1 LSPLDWSL
9 IALAAGAAGGF
20 AAARFLR
27 NPPAPPAPVVA
38 VPQPEPAPLRTP
50 ASNGVAIDSA
60 FARLVRALPIGVVLV
75 DETYHVE
82 FANAAAGTTF
92 GFDPDRALN
101 LHLIEAI
108 PNVELERRV
117 GDALRGEASVA
128 PLILTGA
135 SGQRTYRVSI
145 YPLTDQSDGARRV
158 VVFSD
163 DQTALV
169 RLDRARKEFL
179 SNVSHELRTPLS
191 SIKLMLETVI
201 EAPEQEARDLFV
213 PQALAQVDR
222 LTALVGQLLEQARAE
237 SGQLKLDVRDV
248 DLEDVARPIVA
259 SFDQQASNKG
269 VSLELLALR
278 PVRVEA
284 DPDRLAQVF
293 VNLIDNALRHT
304 SGGGR
309 IRVELDAR
317 DSDAVLRVRD
327 TGEGIPYR
335 DLPHIFERF
344 YVVDR
349 SRTRGSG
356 GAGLG
361 LAIVKGIVD
370 AHGGAISAESM
381 LGRGTAFTIRL
392 PIMRIKRET
401 AS

>member
-1 LSPLDWSL
+1 MTPLEWS
-9 IALAAGAAGGF
+9 ILAFAVGLAGGLLV
-20 AAARFLR
+20 ARLR
-27 NPPAPPAPVVA
+27 SPAIARSSRVESLPMDPSATPSIA
-38 VPQPEPAPLRTP
+38 V
-50 ASNGVAIDSA
+50 DSA

-75 DETYHVE
+75 DRTYRVE

-92 GFDPDRALN
+92 GFDPSRALN
-101 LHLIEAI
+101 LHVIEAI
-108 PNVELERRV
+108 PNIELERRI
-117 GDALRGEASVA
+117 GEALQGEASVA
-128 PLILTGA
+128 PLLLTGA
-135 SGQRTYRVSI
+135 TGQRTYRVSV
-145 YPLTDQSDGARRV
+145 YPLTEGEDGSRRV
-158 VVFSD
+158 VIFSD
-163 DQTALV
+163 DQTALL

-191 SIKLMLETVI
+191 SIKLMLETVL
-201 EAPEQEARDLFV
+201 EAPEVEARELFI

-222 LTALVGQLLEQARAE
+222 LTALVDQLLEQARAE
-237 SGQLKLDVRDV
+237 SGQLKLHLRDV
-248 DLEDVARPIVA
+248 DLEEVARPIVA
-259 SFDQQASNKG
+259 SFEQQASNKG
-269 VSLELLALR
+269 IELELTTLR

-284 DPDRLAQVF
+284 DPDRLSQVF

-309 IRVELDAR
+309 IRIELDAR

-381 LGRGTAFTIRL
+381 LGRGTAFTIRI

>member
-1 LSPLDWSL
+1 MLALVAGIVGGL
-9 IALAAGAAGGF
+9 TIARVRPVRHEL
-20 AAARFLR
+20 
-27 NPPAPPAPVVA
+27 PPAHATPQVPALPVPV
-38 VPQPEPAPLRTP
+38 ESTFAP
-50 ASNGVAIDSA
+50 
-60 FARLVRALPIGVVLV
+60 LVRALPLGVIIVNRAC
-75 DETYHVE
+75 HVE
-82 FANAAAGTTF
+82 FANAAAGATF
-92 GFDPDRALN
+92 GFDPKRAIA
-101 LHLIEAI
+101 LHIIEAV
-108 PNVELERRV
+108 PNVELERRIA
-117 GDALRGEASVA
+117 DALQGEGSVA
-128 PLILTGA
+128 PLMLTRA
-135 SGQRTYRVSI
+135 RVARTYRVSV
-145 YPLTDQSDGARRV
+145 YPLTEESQESSRV
-158 VVFSD
+158 VVISD
-163 DQTALV
+163 DQTALA

-191 SIKLMLETVI
+191 SIKLMLETVL
-201 EAPEQEARDLFV
+201 EVPEQEARELFV

-237 SGQLKLDVRDV
+237 SGQLQLALRDV
-248 DLEDVARPIVA
+248 DLEEVARPIVA
-259 SFDQQASNKG
+259 SFEQQASNKG
-269 VSLELLALR
+269 VSLELAALR

-284 DPDRLAQVF
+284 DPDRLSQVF

-304 SGGGR
+304 GDGGR
-309 IRVELDAR
+309 IRVEIDAR

-349 SRTRGSG
+349 SRNRGTG

-392 PIMRIKRET
+392 PIMRIKR
-401 AS
+401 

>member
-1 LSPLDWSL
+1 MTALEWSL
-9 IALAAGAAGGF
+9 FALIAGLAAGVALGRIPRRPATAAEGESS
-20 AAARFLR
+20 RE
-27 NPPAPPAPVVA
+27 PAPPPA
-38 VPQPEPAPLRTP
+38 EPAPLSP
-50 ASNGVAIDSA
+50 DSG
-60 FARLVRALPIGVVLV
+60 FARLVGALPIGVILV
-75 DETYHVE
+75 NRERRVE

-92 GFDPDRALN
+92 GFDSGRATS
-101 LHLIEAI
+101 LHIIEAI
-108 PNVELERRV
+108 HNVELEHRIA
-117 GDALRGEASVA
+117 DALRGEASVA
-128 PLILTGA
+128 PLVLTGPQ
-135 SGQRTYRVSI
+135 GQRTYRISVS
-145 YPLTDQSDGARRV
+145 PLADENGNLPRV
-158 VVFSD
+158 VIFSD
-163 DQTALV
+163 DQTGFV

-191 SIKLMLETVI
+191 SIKLMLETVL
-201 EAPEQEARDLFV
+201 EAPEEEARDLFV

-237 SGQLKLDVRDV
+237 SGQLKLDLRDV
-248 DLEDVARPIVA
+248 DLEEIARPIVA
-259 SFDQQASNKG
+259 SFEQQAFNKG
-269 VSLELLALR
+269 VSLELNPLR

-284 DPDRLAQVF
+284 DPDRLSQVF

-335 DLPHIFERF
+335 DVPHIFERF

-349 SRTRGSG
+349 SRTRGSS

-381 LGRGTAFTIRL
+381 LGRGTSFTIRL
-392 PIMRIKRET
+392 PIMRIKRP
-401 AS
+401 

>member
-1 LSPLDWSL
+1 VTPVEWA
-9 IALAAGAAGGF
+9 ALALLAGAAAGVLVGRF
-20 AAARFLR
+20 FRGPDSAAPVPEPSPLR
-27 NPPAPPAPVVA
+27 PPASLPISV
-38 VPQPEPAPLRTP
+38 
-50 ASNGVAIDSA
+50 DSA

-75 DETYHVE
+75 DRTCHVE

-101 LHLIEAI
+101 VHVIEAI
-108 PNVELERRV
+108 PNVELERRI
-117 GDALRGEASVA
+117 GDALLGEASVA
-128 PLILTGA
+128 PLMLTGA
-135 SGQRTYRVSI
+135 TGQRTYRVSI
-145 YPLTDQSDGARRV
+145 YPLVDGEEESRRV
-158 VVFSD
+158 VIFSD
-163 DQTALV
+163 DQTALL

-191 SIKLMLETVI
+191 SIKLMLETVL

-237 SGQLKLDVRDV
+237 SGQLKLNIRDI
-248 DLEDVARPIVA
+248 DLEEIARPIVA
-259 SFDQQASNKG
+259 SFDQQAANKG
-269 VSLELLALR
+269 IELELTALR

-304 SGGGR
+304 PGGGR
-309 IRVELDAR
+309 IRVEVDAR

-349 SRTRGSG
+349 SRKRGSS

-361 LAIVKGIVD
+361 LAIVKGIID

-381 LGRGTAFTIRL
+381 LGRGTSFTIRL
-392 PIMRIKRET
+392 PIMRIKRDA

>member
-1 LSPLDWSL
+1 MTSLWWSL
-9 IALAAGAAGGF
+9 LALLVGIAAG
-20 AAARFLR
+20 L
-27 NPPAPPAPVVA
+27 
-38 VPQPEPAPLRTP
+38 L
-50 ASNGVAIDSA
+50 
-60 FARLVRALPIGVVLV
+60 FARPRIARRESAAYPAASPRSIASSPSPSEAPFAPLVRALPIGVILV
-75 DETYHVE
+75 DRTCHIE

-92 GFDPDRALN
+92 GFDPARSIAL
-101 LHLIEAI
+101 HIIEAV
-108 PNVELERRV
+108 PNVELERRI

-128 PLILTGA
+128 PLMLTGA
-135 SGQRTYRVSI
+135 PGQRTYRVSV
-145 YPLTDQSDGARRV
+145 YPLTDDHKQSRRV

-191 SIKLMLETVI
+191 SIKLMLETVL
-201 EAPEQEARDLFV
+201 EAPEEEARDLFV

-222 LTALVGQLLEQARAE
+222 LNALVGQLLEQARAE
-237 SGQLKLDVRDV
+237 SGQMQLSLRDV
-248 DLEDVARPIVA
+248 DLEEVARPIVA
-259 SFDQQASNKG
+259 SFEQHASNKG

-284 DPDRLAQVF
+284 DPDRLSQVF

-304 SGGGR
+304 LEGGR

-392 PIMRIKRET
+392 PIMRIRRDP
-401 AS
+401 S

>member
-1 LSPLDWSL
+1 MTPAEW
-9 IALAAGAAGGF
+9 ALLAGLAGIAAG
-20 AAARFLR
+20 L
-27 NPPAPPAPVVA
+27 
-38 VPQPEPAPLRTP
+38 
-50 ASNGVAIDSA
+50 A
-60 FARLVRALPIGVVLV
+60 FARLRRSQSSEPGVAALPSPPQERSETVADLGFERLVGALPIGIILV
-75 DETYHVE
+75 DHAYRVQ

-92 GFDPDRALN
+92 GFDPARAIN
-101 LHLIEAI
+101 LHIIEAI
-108 PNVELERRV
+108 QNVELERRI
-117 GDALRGEASVA
+117 GDAMRGEASVA
-128 PLILTGA
+128 PLMLTGA
-135 SGQRTYRVSI
+135 EGQRTYRVSI
-145 YPLTDQSDGARRV
+145 SPLADENGELRRV
-158 VVFSD
+158 VIFTD
-163 DQTALV
+163 DQTGMV

-191 SIKLMLETVI
+191 SIKLMLETVL
-201 EAPEQEARDLFV
+201 EAPEDEARELFV

-237 SGQLKLDVRDV
+237 SGQLKLDLRDV
-248 DLEDVARPIVA
+248 DLEEVARPIVA
-259 SFDQQASNKG
+259 SFEQQAWSKG
-269 VSLELLALR
+269 ISLELTSLR

-284 DPDRLAQVF
+284 DPDRLSQVF

-309 IRVELDAR
+309 IRIELDAR

-349 SRTRGSG
+349 SRRRGTG

-361 LAIVKGIVD
+361 LAIVKGIID

-381 LGRGTAFTIRL
+381 LGRGTSFTIRL
-392 PIMRIKRET
+392 PIMRIKR
-401 AS
+401 S

>member
-1 LSPLDWSL
+1 MTPPELG
-9 IALAAGAAGGF
+9 ILAFVAG
-20 AAARFLR
+20 
-27 NPPAPPAPVVA
+27 VVA
-38 VPQPEPAPLRTP
+38 GL
-50 ASNGVAIDSA
+50 VA
-60 FARLVRALPIGVVLV
+60 ARLVRGPAPQTEAQEPAQAATTRPLDSAVARLVAALPIGVILV
-75 DETYHVE
+75 DETRHIE
-82 FANAAAGTTF
+82 FVNAAAGAAF
-92 GFDPDRALN
+92 GFDSARAVG
-101 LHLIEAI
+101 LHIIEAV
-108 PNVELERRV
+108 PNVELERRIA
-117 GDALRGEASVA
+117 DAARGEASVA
-128 PLILTGA
+128 PLMLTGTP
-135 SGQRTYRVSI
+135 GQRTYRVSV
-145 YPLTDQSDGARRV
+145 YPLTDEGDDAQRV
-158 VVFSD
+158 VVFAD
-163 DQTALV
+163 DQTSLI

-191 SIKLMLETVI
+191 SIKLMLETVL
-201 EAPEQEARDLFV
+201 EAPEEEARDLFV

-237 SGQLKLDVRDV
+237 SGQLRLNLNDV
-248 DLEDVARPIVA
+248 DLEDVARPIVS
-259 SFDQQASNKG
+259 SFEQQASNKG
-269 VSLELLALR
+269 ISLELAALR

-284 DPDRLAQVF
+284 DAARLSQVF

-304 SGGGR
+304 ARGGR
-309 IRVELDAR
+309 IRIELDAR

-370 AHGGAISAESM
+370 AHGGSVSAESM

-392 PIMRIKRET
+392 PIMRIKRDS
-401 AS
+401 AG

>member
-1 LSPLDWSL
+1 MSPLEWAL
-9 IALAAGAAGGF
+9 VALLAGVAGGVAGTRFWRAPALAAAELAVPVPEPPPRRTASGAAIST
-20 AAARFLR
+20 
-27 NPPAPPAPVVA
+27 
-38 VPQPEPAPLRTP
+38 E
-50 ASNGVAIDSA
+50 SA

-75 DETYHVE
+75 DEAYRVE

-92 GFDPDRALN
+92 GFDPERALN
-101 LHLIEAI
+101 VHVIEAI
-108 PNVELERRV
+108 PNVELERRI
-117 GDALRGEASVA
+117 GDALQGEATVA
-128 PLILTGA
+128 PLMHTGA
-135 SGQRTYRVSI
+135 AGQRTYRVAI
-145 YPLTDQSDGARRV
+145 YPLTDGDENGRRV

-163 DQTALV
+163 DQTALL

-191 SIKLMLETVI
+191 SIKLMLETVL
-201 EAPEQEARDLFV
+201 EAPEREARDLFV

-237 SGQLKLDVRDV
+237 SGQLKLNLSDV
-248 DLEDVARPIVA
+248 DLEDVARPIVG
-259 SFDQQASNKG
+259 SFEQQASNKG
-269 VSLELLALR
+269 VSLELAASR

-304 SGGGR
+304 PGGGR
-309 IRVELDAR
+309 IRIEVDAR

-349 SRTRGSG
+349 SRTRGSS

-370 AHGGAISAESM
+370 AHGGSIAAESM

-392 PIMRIKRET
+392 PIMRIKREV

>member
-1 LSPLDWSL
+1 MTPLEWALLAL
-9 IALAAGAAGGF
+9 IAGTAAGLLLGRLFRSPEA
-20 AAARFLR
+20 
-27 NPPAPPAPVVA
+27 PAPV
-38 VPQPEPAPLRTP
+38 PEPAPLRPVTSQP
-50 ASNGVAIDSA
+50 VSVDGA

-75 DETYHVE
+75 DRTCRVE
-82 FANAAAGTTF
+82 FANPAAGTTF
-92 GFDPDRALN
+92 GFDADRALN
-101 LHLIEAI
+101 VHVIEAI
-108 PNVELERRV
+108 PNIELERRI

-128 PLILTGA
+128 PLMLTGA
-135 SGQRTYRVSI
+135 SGQRTYRVAI
-145 YPLTDQSDGARRV
+145 YPLSDDDEESRRV
-158 VVFSD
+158 VIFSD
-163 DQTALV
+163 DQTALL

-191 SIKLMLETVI
+191 SIKLMLETVL

-237 SGQLKLDVRDV
+237 SGQLKLNVRDV
-248 DLEDVARPIVA
+248 DLEEIARPIVA
-259 SFDQQASNKG
+259 SFDQQAANKG
-269 VSLELLALR
+269 IELELTALR

-304 SGGGR
+304 PGGGR
-309 IRVELDAR
+309 IRVEVDAR

-349 SRTRGSG
+349 SRKRGSS

-361 LAIVKGIVD
+361 LAIVKGIID

-392 PIMRIKRET
+392 PIMRIKRDA

>member
-1 LSPLDWSL
+1 MTALEWSL
-9 IALAAGAAGGF
+9 LALIAGF
-20 AAARFLR
+20 ALGLALRRIPRHAAVSPESSP
-27 NPPAPPAPVVA
+27 NAATVVD
-38 VPQPEPAPLRTP
+38 EPAQLP
-50 ASNGVAIDSA
+50 ADSG
-60 FARLVRALPIGVVLV
+60 FARLVGALPIGVILV
-75 DETYHVE
+75 NRERRVE

-92 GFDPDRALN
+92 GFDSGRATS
-101 LHLIEAI
+101 LHIIEAI
-108 PNVELERRV
+108 HNVELEHRIT
-117 GDALRGEASVA
+117 DALGGEASVA

-135 SGQRTYRVSI
+135 QGQRTYRISVS
-145 YPLTDQSDGARRV
+145 PLADENGDLPRV
-158 VVFSD
+158 VIFSD
-163 DQTALV
+163 DQTGLV

-191 SIKLMLETVI
+191 SIKLMLETVL
-201 EAPEQEARDLFV
+201 EAPEEEARDLFV

-237 SGQLKLDVRDV
+237 SGQLKLDLRDV
-248 DLEDVARPIVA
+248 DLEEVARPIVA
-259 SFDQQASNKG
+259 SFEQQAFNKG
-269 VSLELLALR
+269 VSLELNPLR

-284 DPDRLAQVF
+284 DRDRLSQVF

-349 SRTRGSG
+349 SRTRGSS

-381 LGRGTAFTIRL
+381 LGRGTSFTIRL
-392 PIMRIKRET
+392 PIMRIKRP
-401 AS
+401 

>member
-1 LSPLDWSL
+1 MLASTLS
-9 IALAAGAAGGF
+9 
-20 AAARFLR
+20 
-27 NPPAPPAPVVA
+27 
-38 VPQPEPAPLRTP
+38 
-50 ASNGVAIDSA
+50 IDST
-60 FARLVRALPIGVVLV
+60 FARLVRALPIGVILV
-75 DETYHVE
+75 DRARHVE

-92 GFDPDRALN
+92 GFDPARAIN
-101 LHLIEAI
+101 LHIIEAI
-108 PNVELERRV
+108 PNVELERRIA
-117 GDALRGEASVA
+117 DALRGEASVA
-128 PLILTGA
+128 PLLLTGA
-135 SGQRTYRVSI
+135 PEQRTYRVSV
-145 YPLTDQSDGARRV
+145 YPLTEESDDERRV

-179 SNVSHELRTPLS
+179 SSVSHELRTPLS
-191 SIKLMLETVI
+191 SIKLMLETVL
-201 EAPEQEARDLFV
+201 EAPEEEARDLFL

-237 SGQLKLDVRDV
+237 SGQLKLDLRDV

-259 SFDQQASNKG
+259 SFEPQASNKG
-269 VSLELLALR
+269 VSLELAALR

-304 SGGGR
+304 SDGGR
-309 IRVELDAR
+309 IRIELDAR

-392 PIMRIKRET
+392 PIMRIRREP
-401 AS
+401 AG

>member
-1 LSPLDWSL
+1 MSPLEWSL
-9 IALAAGAAGGF
+9 LASLAGLAGGF
-20 AAARFLR
+20 AVARVLR
-27 NPPAPPAPVVA
+27 
-38 VPQPEPAPLRTP
+38 VPQASAPAAEPLAPRRLD
-50 ASNGVAIDSA
+50 AGGISIDSA

-75 DETYHVE
+75 DRSCHVE

-101 LHLIEAI
+101 LHVIEAI
-108 PNVELERRV
+108 PNIELERRI
-117 GDALRGEASVA
+117 GDALLGEASVA
-128 PLILTGA
+128 PLMLTGA
-135 SGQRTYRVSI
+135 SGQRTYRVSV
-145 YPLTDQSDGARRV
+145 YPLTEQSDGSRRV

-237 SGQLKLDVRDV
+237 SGQLKLDIRDV
-248 DLEDVARPIVA
+248 DLEEVAQPIVA
-259 SFDQQASNKG
+259 SFEQQASNKG
-269 VSLELLALR
+269 VSLELAALR

-349 SRTRGSG
+349 SRTRGTG

-392 PIMRIKRET
+392 PIMRIKRD
-401 AS
+401 S

>member
-1 LSPLDWSL
+1 LTPAEWSL
-9 IALAAGAAGGF
+9 LALVAGVVGGLTIGRVRT
-20 AAARFLR
+20 ARHES
-27 NPPAPPAPVVA
+27 PPVPAPPQAPVPV
-38 VPQPEPAPLRTP
+38 E
-50 ASNGVAIDSA
+50 SA
-60 FARLVRALPIGVVLV
+60 FAPLVRALPLGVIIVNR
-75 DETYHVE
+75 TCHVE
-82 FANAAAGTTF
+82 FANAAAGATF
-92 GFDPDRALN
+92 GFDPERAIA
-101 LHLIEAI
+101 LHIIEAV
-108 PNVELERRV
+108 PNVELERRIA
-117 GDALRGEASVA
+117 DALQGEGSVA
-128 PLILTGA
+128 PLMLTRA
-135 SGQRTYRVSI
+135 RIARTYRVSV
-145 YPLTDQSDGARRV
+145 YPLTEENQESSRV

-191 SIKLMLETVI
+191 SIKLMLETVL
-201 EAPEQEARDLFV
+201 EAPEQEARELFV

-237 SGQLKLDVRDV
+237 SGQLQLALRDV
-248 DLEDVARPIVA
+248 DLEEVARPIVA
-259 SFDQQASNKG
+259 SFEQQASNKG
-269 VSLELLALR
+269 VSLELAALR

-284 DPDRLAQVF
+284 DPDRLSQVF

-304 SGGGR
+304 AEGGR
-309 IRVELDAR
+309 IRVEIDAR

-327 TGEGIPYR
+327 TGDGIPYR

-349 SRTRGSG
+349 SRNRGTG

-381 LGRGTAFTIRL
+381 LGRGTAVTIRL
-392 PIMRIKRET
+392 PIMRIKR
-401 AS
+401 

>member
-1 LSPLDWSL
+1 LTPLEWL
-9 IALAAGAAGGF
+9 LLVAAAAISGAAIGRIF
-20 AAARFLR
+20 RPAA
-27 NPPAPPAPVVA
+27 APPAAAAP
-38 VPQPEPAPLRTP
+38 PQPRREPASVP
-50 ASNGVAIDSA
+50 ASGEAA
-60 FARLVRALPIGVVLV
+60 FERLVRALPIGVVLV
-75 DETYHVE
+75 DHACRVE
-82 FANAAAGTTF
+82 FANAAAGATF
-92 GFDPDRALN
+92 GFDPSRAID
-101 LHLIEAI
+101 LHVIEAI
-108 PNVELERRV
+108 HSVELERRIA
-117 GDALRGEASVA
+117 DALRGEASVA
-128 PLILTGA
+128 PLLVTGA
-135 SGQRTYRVSI
+135 AGQRTYRVSV
-145 YPLTDQSDGARRV
+145 YPLTEENEASQRV

-163 DQTALV
+163 DQTALL

-191 SIKLMLETVI
+191 SIKLMLETVL
-201 EAPEQEARDLFV
+201 EAPEEEARDLFV

-237 SGQLKLDVRDV
+237 SGQLKLDLRDV
-248 DLEDVARPIVA
+248 DLEEVARPIVA
-259 SFDQQASNKG
+259 SFEQQASNKG
-269 VSLELLALR
+269 VNLELTALR

-304 SGGGR
+304 RGGGR
-309 IRVELDAR
+309 IRIELDAR

-349 SRTRGSG
+349 SRTRGTG

-381 LGRGTAFTIRL
+381 LGRGTAFTIRI
-392 PIMRIKRET
+392 PIMRIKREAGT
-401 AS
+401 P

>member
-1 LSPLDWSL
+1 MVAPRVGRRCRRRFRCSAHWGRSEESSPPRESPGSRE
-9 IALAAGAAGGF
+9 GASTTIS
-20 AAARFLR
+20 
-27 NPPAPPAPVVA
+27 V
-38 VPQPEPAPLRTP
+38 E
-50 ASNGVAIDSA
+50 SA
-60 FARLVRALPIGVVLV
+60 FAKLVRALPIGVVLV
-75 DETYHVE
+75 DDKCHVE

-92 GFDPDRALN
+92 GFDPERALDV
-101 LHLIEAI
+101 HVIEAI
-108 PNVELERRV
+108 PNIELERRI
-117 GDALRGEASVA
+117 GEALRGEASVA
-128 PLILTGA
+128 PLMLTGA
-135 SGQRTYRVSI
+135 SGQRTYRVSV
-145 YPLTDQSDGARRV
+145 YPLTDGGDASGRV

-163 DQTALV
+163 DQTALL

-191 SIKLMLETVI
+191 SIKLMLETVM

-237 SGQLKLDVRDV
+237 SGQLKLNLSDV
-248 DLEDVARPIVA
+248 DLEEVARPIVA

-269 VSLELLALR
+269 VSVELTSLR

-284 DPDRLAQVF
+284 DPDRLAQIF
-293 VNLIDNALRHT
+293 VNLVDNALRHT
-304 SGGGR
+304 PAGGR
-309 IRVELDAR
+309 IRIELDAR
-317 DSDAVLRVRD
+317 DSDAVLRIRD

-381 LGRGTAFTIRL
+381 LGRGTSFTIRL
-392 PIMRIKRET
+392 PIMRIKRESAT
-401 AS
+401 

>member
-1 LSPLDWSL
+1 M
-9 IALAAGAAGGF
+9 AGLAVGF
-20 AAARFLR
+20 AVGATRAVRRDPSPVAQANAQAALGGELSIENIF
-27 NPPAPPAPVVA
+27 AP
-38 VPQPEPAPLRTP
+38 
-50 ASNGVAIDSA
+50 
-60 FARLVRALPIGVVLV
+60 LVRALPIGVIIV
-75 DETYHVE
+75 DGACHVE

-92 GFDPDRALN
+92 GFDPERAIA
-101 LHLIEAI
+101 LHIIKAV
-108 PNVELERRV
+108 PNVELERRI
-117 GDALRGEASVA
+117 GDALKGEASVA
-128 PLILTGA
+128 PLMLTR
-135 SGQRTYRVSI
+135 SRGQRTYRVSV
-145 YPLTDQSDGARRV
+145 YPLNEENAQSRRV
-158 VVFSD
+158 VIFSD
-163 DQTALV
+163 DQTSLA

-191 SIKLMLETVI
+191 SIKLMLETVL
-201 EAPEQEARDLFV
+201 EAPEEEARELFV

-222 LTALVGQLLEQARAE
+222 LNALVGQLLEQARAE
-237 SGQLKLDVRDV
+237 SGQMQLALRDV
-248 DLEDVARPIVA
+248 DLEEVARPIVA
-259 SFDQQASNKG
+259 SLEQHASNKG
-269 VSLELLALR
+269 VSLELTALR

-284 DPDRLAQVF
+284 DPDRLSQVF

-304 SGGGR
+304 ANGGR
-309 IRVELDAR
+309 IRVEIDAR
-317 DSDAVLRVRD
+317 DSDAVVRVRD

-392 PIMRIKRET
+392 PIMRIKRDL
-401 AS
+401 S

>member
-1 LSPLDWSL
+1 LVP
-9 IALAAGAAGGF
+9 GAA
-20 AAARFLR
+20 
-27 NPPAPPAPVVA
+27 
-38 VPQPEPAPLRTP
+38 
-50 ASNGVAIDSA
+50 
-60 FARLVRALPIGVVLV
+60 
-75 DETYHVE
+75 
-82 FANAAAGTTF
+82 
-92 GFDPDRALN
+92 
-101 LHLIEAI
+101 
-108 PNVELERRV
+108 
-117 GDALRGEASVA
+117 
-128 PLILTGA
+128 
-135 SGQRTYRVSI
+135 GQRTYRVSV
-145 YPLTDQSDGARRV
+145 YPLVDGGEDSRRV
-158 VVFSD
+158 VIFSD
-163 DQTALV
+163 DQTALL

-191 SIKLMLETVI
+191 SIKLMLETVL

-237 SGQLKLDVRDV
+237 SGQLKLNVRDV
-248 DLEDVARPIVA
+248 DLEEVARPIVS

-269 VSLELLALR
+269 VSLELTALR

-293 VNLIDNALRHT
+293 VNLIDNAVRHT
-304 SGGGR
+304 NAGGR
-309 IRVELDAR
+309 VKIELDAHG
-317 DSDAVLRVRD
+317 SDAFVRVRD

-349 SRTRGSG
+349 SRTRESG

-392 PIMRIKRET
+392 PIMRIKRE
-401 AS
+401 A

>member
-1 LSPLDWSL
+1 
-9 IALAAGAAGGF
+9 
-20 AAARFLR
+20 
-27 NPPAPPAPVVA
+27 
-38 VPQPEPAPLRTP
+38 
-50 ASNGVAIDSA
+50 
-60 FARLVRALPIGVVLV
+60 
-75 DETYHVE
+75 
-82 FANAAAGTTF
+82 
-92 GFDPDRALN
+92 
-101 LHLIEAI
+101 
-108 PNVELERRV
+108 
-117 GDALRGEASVA
+117 
-128 PLILTGA
+128 
-135 SGQRTYRVSI
+135 
-145 YPLTDQSDGARRV
+145 
-158 VVFSD
+158 
-163 DQTALV
+163 V

-191 SIKLMLETVI
+191 SIKLMLETVL
-201 EAPEQEARDLFV
+201 EAPEEEARDLFI
-213 PQALAQVDR
+213 PQALSQVDR

-237 SGQLKLDVRDV
+237 SGQLKLDLRDV
-248 DLEDVARPIVA
+248 DLEEVARPIVA
-259 SFDQQASNKG
+259 SFEQQAWNKG
-269 VSLELLALR
+269 VSLELGALR

-309 IRVELDAR
+309 IRIELDAR

-381 LGRGTAFTIRL
+381 LGRGTSFTIRL

-401 AS
+401 AR

>member
-1 LSPLDWSL
+1 MTPAEWSL
-9 IALAAGAAGGF
+9 LALVAGFVVGLTIGRVRAV
-20 AAARFLR
+20 RQVSLV
-27 NPPAPPAPVVA
+27 PAPPQAPVPP
-38 VPQPEPAPLRTP
+38 VPVESTFAP
-50 ASNGVAIDSA
+50 
-60 FARLVRALPIGVVLV
+60 LVRALPLGVIIVNRAC
-75 DETYHVE
+75 HVE
-82 FANAAAGTTF
+82 FANAAAGATF
-92 GFDPDRALN
+92 GFDPERAIA
-101 LHLIEAI
+101 LHIIEAV
-108 PNVELERRV
+108 PNVELERRIA
-117 GDALRGEASVA
+117 DALRGEGSVA
-128 PLILTGA
+128 PLMLTRA
-135 SGQRTYRVSI
+135 RIARTYRVSV
-145 YPLTDQSDGARRV
+145 YPLTEENQESNRV

-191 SIKLMLETVI
+191 SIKLMLETVL
-201 EAPEQEARDLFV
+201 EAPEQEARELFV

-237 SGQLKLDVRDV
+237 SGQLQLALRDV
-248 DLEDVARPIVA
+248 DLEEVARPIVA
-259 SFDQQASNKG
+259 SFEQQASNKG
-269 VSLELLALR
+269 VSLELAALR

-284 DPDRLAQVF
+284 DPDRLSQVF

-304 SGGGR
+304 AEGGR
-309 IRVELDAR
+309 IRVEIDAR

-327 TGEGIPYR
+327 TGDGIPYR

-349 SRTRGSG
+349 SRNRGTG

-370 AHGGAISAESM
+370 AHSGAISAESM

-392 PIMRIKRET
+392 PIMRIKREG
-401 AS
+401 S

>member
-1 LSPLDWSL
+1 MTPLEWAIL
-9 IALAAGAAGGF
+9 ALVAGIAGGF
-20 AAARFLR
+20 AFGRAFRGSSEPEPVPEPAPAAPP
-27 NPPAPPAPVVA
+27 PPAPPS
-38 VPQPEPAPLRTP
+38 L
-50 ASNGVAIDSA
+50 DSA
-60 FARLVRALPIGVVLV
+60 FARLVRALPVGVVLV
-75 DETYHVE
+75 DRSCHVE

-101 LHLIEAI
+101 QHVIQAI
-108 PNVELERRV
+108 PNVELERRI
-117 GDALRGEASVA
+117 GDAMRGEASIA
-128 PLILTGA
+128 PLLLTGA

-145 YPLTDQSDGARRV
+145 YPLTEESDGSRRV
-158 VVFSD
+158 IVFSD
-163 DQTALV
+163 DQTALL

-191 SIKLMLETVI
+191 SIKLMLETVL
-201 EAPEQEARDLFV
+201 EAPEEEARELFV

-237 SGQLKLDVRDV
+237 SGQLKLNVRDV
-248 DLEDVARPIVA
+248 DLEEVARPIVA
-259 SFDQQASNKG
+259 SFEQQASNKG
-269 VSLELLALR
+269 VSLELAALR

-284 DPDRLAQVF
+284 DPDRLAQIF

-304 SGGGR
+304 SAGDR
-309 IRVELDAR
+309 IRIEVDAR
-317 DSDAVLRVRD
+317 DGDAVLRVRD

>member
-1 LSPLDWSL
+1 LTPAEWSL
-9 IALAAGAAGGF
+9 VALLVGVAAGLTL
-20 AAARFLR
+20 ARVAPR
-27 NPPAPPAPVVA
+27 REENAQPPDPPPPAPPSAPPPSGENV
-38 VPQPEPAPLRTP
+38 
-50 ASNGVAIDSA
+50 
-60 FARLVRALPIGVVLV
+60 FAALVRALPIGVIVV
-75 DETYHVE
+75 DRTYHVE

-92 GFDPDRALN
+92 GFDPGRAIA
-101 LHLIEAI
+101 LHVIEAV
-108 PNVELERRV
+108 PNIELERRIS
-117 GDALRGEASVA
+117 DALRGEASVA
-128 PLILTGA
+128 PLMITGTA
-135 SGQRTYRVSI
+135 PGQRTYRVSV
-145 YPLTDQSDGARRV
+145 YPLVDENQQSRRV
-158 VVFSD
+158 VIFCD
-163 DQTALV
+163 DQTSLM

-191 SIKLMLETVI
+191 SIKLMLETVL
-201 EAPEQEARDLFV
+201 EAPEEEARDLFV
-213 PQALAQVDR
+213 PQALSQVDR
-222 LTALVGQLLEQARAE
+222 LNALVGQLLDQARAE
-237 SGQLKLDVRDV
+237 SGQLQLALRDV
-248 DLEDVARPIVA
+248 DLEQVAGPIVA
-259 SFDQQASNKG
+259 SFEQHASNKG
-269 VSLELLALR
+269 VSLELTATR

-304 SGGGR
+304 SQGGR
-309 IRVELDAR
+309 IRIELDAR

-381 LGRGTAFTIRL
+381 LGRGTSFTVRL

-401 AS
+401 P